1 MVVPTHFLI
10 IIQYL
15 NRNSKER
22 TRGLKSPCRF
32 PLRAKA
38 AEFPASRKIFMN
50 ADPVDAILAQWQ
62 RERPDLDV
70 SPMGIIG
77 RMGRLT
83 KYLERALQQTFS
95 DFGLNV
101 GEFDVLATLRRSG
114 QPYQLTPTELFNTL
128 MVSSGTMTH
137 RIDRL
142 ERADLVKRMDDPSD
156 RRGTL
161 IQLTDKG
168 FNAIEKAVEAH
179 VANEHR
185 LLSALDEAERKVLA
199 QLLRKLLISFE
210 E

>member
-1 MVVPTHFLI
+1 M
-10 IIQYL
+10 
-15 NRNSKER
+15 K
-22 TRGLKSPCRF
+22 
-32 PLRAKA
+32 
-38 AEFPASRKIFMN
+38 
-50 ADPVDAILAQWQ
+50 ADPVDQILAQWQ

-77 RMGRLT
+77 RLGRLT
-83 KYLERALQQTFS
+83 KHLERGLQATFS
-95 DFGLNV
+95 DFDLNF
-101 GEFDVLATLRRSG
+101 GEFDVLATLRRTG
-114 QPYQLTPTELFNTL
+114 QPYQLSPTVLFNTM

-142 ERADLVKRMDDPSD
+142 EQAGLVKRTPDLGD

-168 FNAIEKAVEAH
+168 FNVIEKAVEAH

-185 LLSALDEAERKVLA
+185 LISGLEEAERQALD
-199 QLLRKLLISFE
+199 QLLRKLLVSFE

>member
-1 MVVPTHFLI
+1 M
-10 IIQYL
+10 
-15 NRNSKER
+15 NS
-22 TRGLKSPCRF
+22 
-32 PLRAKA
+32 
-38 AEFPASRKIFMN
+38 
-50 ADPVDAILAQWQ
+50 DPVDAILAQWH
-62 RERPDLDV
+62 RERPELDV

-77 RMGRLT
+77 RIGRLS
-83 KYLERALQQTFS
+83 KHLEWGIQETFS
-95 DFGLNV
+95 DFGLNI

-114 QPYQLTPTELFNTL
+114 QPYQLSPTELFNTL

-142 ERADLVKRMDDPSD
+142 EQAELVKRIPDPSD

-168 FNAIEKAVEAH
+168 FNLIEKAVEAH

-185 LLSALDEAERKVLA
+185 LLIPLEEGERQVLA

-210 E
+210 EPE

>member
-1 MVVPTHFLI
+1 
-10 IIQYL
+10 
-15 NRNSKER
+15 
-22 TRGLKSPCRF
+22 
-32 PLRAKA
+32 
-38 AEFPASRKIFMN
+38 MN

-77 RMGRLT
+77 RIGRLV
-83 KYLERALQQTFS
+83 KYLERSLQDVFS
-95 DFGLNV
+95 DFGLQG

-114 QPYQLTPTELFNTL
+114 QPYQLSPTALFNTL
-128 MVSSGTMTH
+128 MISSGTMTH

-142 ERADLVKRMDDPSD
+142 EQANLVQRIPDPSD

-161 IQLTDKG
+161 IQLTSTG
-168 FNAIEKAVEAH
+168 FNVIEKAVEAH
-179 VANEHR
+179 VANMHR
-185 LLSALDEAERKVLA
+185 LLSGLEEAERQALA